1 MGIDTILYLRLS
13 AMMFLEF
20 AIWGAWAPVLAS
32 YLINDLKLSGKQTGW
47 IYATLWIAC
56 IISPFLGGQIA
67 DRYLAS
73 EIFLGIVHLLGA
85 VCLIYS
91 AYQRKFLPLFIA
103 MFIYSLLYAPTLA
116 IVNSVMFSNVP
127 AEVMGVV
134 SPRIRVWGTIGWI
147 IAGWLLSILR
157 TSGVG
162 SSTNGKKYSD
172 SLLVAGILS
181 FVMGLYCF
189 TLPHTPPPENP
200 SNPLAFL
207 EAIGMMKETYFLV
220 FLIISF
226 VVTTELQFYYVPTAP
241 FLQDIGVSSKYVP
254 AVMTIAQI
262 AEIVGMAVLLPWA
275 MVNIGIQWVLAI
287 GVIAWPLRYIIFAMM
302 KPLWLVIAS
311 LGFHGVGYTFFF
323 FAGQMFVDKVAP
335 EEIRA
340 SAQALIT
347 VATLGLG
354 NFIGT
359 QFTGIIMDIFKDEEG
374 KFKWRPIFIIPC
386 VLTVL
391 CALAFVLFF
400 HPPATA
406 K

>member
-1 MGIDTILYLRLS
+1 MSLYLRLS
-13 AMMFLEF
+13 VMMFLEF

-67 DRYLAS
+67 DRWLAS
-73 EIFLGIVHLLGA
+73 EIFLGVVHLLGA
-85 VCLIYS
+85 VCLLY
-91 AYQRKFLPLFIA
+91 AAFQRKFLPLFLA

-116 IVNSVMFSNVP
+116 IVNSVMFSNIP
-127 AEVMGVV
+127 KDIIGTV

-147 IAGWLLSILR
+147 IAGWLLSVLR
-157 TSGVG
+157 TSGAG
-162 SSTNGKKYSD
+162 SLGGEKKYSD
-172 SLLVAGILS
+172 SLFVAGVLS
-181 FVMGLYCF
+181 LLMGIYCF

-207 EAIGMMKETYFLV
+207 EAISMMKETYFLV
-220 FLIISF
+220 FLVISF
-226 VVTTELQFYYVPTAP
+226 IVTTELQFYYVPTAP
-241 FLQDIGVSSKYVP
+241 FLQDIGVSSNYVP

-275 MVNIGIQWVLAI
+275 MENMGIQWVLAI
-287 GVIAWPLRYIIFAMM
+287 GVIAWPLRYMIFAMM

-311 LGFHGVGYTFFF
+311 LGFHGIGYTFFF
-323 FAGQMFVDKVAP
+323 FAGQVFVDKVAP

-359 QFTGIIMDIFKDEEG
+359 QFTGIILDIFKDEEG
-374 KFKWRPIFIIPC
+374 KFEWRPIFIIPC

-391 CALAFVLFF
+391 CAIAFVLFF
-400 HPPATA
+400 HPPSAV